1 MQRACRRWSPSDR
14 LRTVVRPAALRRSAT
29 ALPNWRLSR
38 PSPIAI
44 GWACPDGWEAG
55 SCIILQLKKE
65 HLMAEVTIEVRPNG
79 LIPEPLPPDAPADF
93 RLEII
98 AAVEG
103 ALPTGTSS
111 GVPTREIV
119 MSPRSVVRS
128 SVSDIASCARSRAI
142 FLRSRHRA
150 AARHVPEGCL
160 GRVCASHP
168 GDDAGSARSARRPH
182 PRAFSASEPCCGRTV
197 PAAMLS

>member
-1 MQRACRRWSPSDR
+1 
-14 LRTVVRPAALRRSAT
+14 
-29 ALPNWRLSR
+29 
-38 PSPIAI
+38 
-44 GWACPDGWEAG
+44 
-55 SCIILQLKKE
+55 
-65 HLMAEVTIEVRPNG
+65 MAEVTIEVRPNG

-182 PRAFSASEPCCGRTV
+182 PRAFSASATVLRAHGARCNALVARGGGHSRAPSTSRKALVIGPRIPPRGCLDKRIRTRLRRGASAHWRGSCG
-197 PAAMLS
+197 